1 MAKAAVAEASAL
13 SQAMRILLLSQ
24 FFDPEPTFKGLAFAN
39 ELVRRGHHVEVLTGF
54 PNYPGGRLYPGYSV
68 ALWRREI
75 MQGISILRTALYPS
89 HNKSAIRRIMN
100 YASFAISAATLGP
113 AGITKPDVVYA
124 YHPPTTIALPATVF
138 RLLRRVPVV
147 ADIQDLWPD
156 TVIETGMMK
165 NAFAI
170 SLLNQCCRLAFR
182 QMDRVV
188 VQSPGFKRTLID
200 RGIPASKIDHIY
212 NWCDEASMDMRPRD
226 ERIMEAYGLAGR
238 FNVLFAGTMGTQQ
251 GLASVLVAARLCVAD
266 LPRVQFVF
274 VGGGTERES
283 LEHKVKQMG
292 LSNVVFLPRQRPED
306 MGPLLAAADVLLV
319 HLRDLP
325 LFSITIPSKT
335 SAYLAAG
342 RPILMAVRGD
352 AADLIRQSGSGL
364 FCEPENPAA
373 LVSTIRQFATMQEGE
388 RNVMGQSGCRFY
400 KQKLSL
406 HAGVEEFEAVFAKAV
421 ASKGAANHSR

>member
-1 MAKAAVAEASAL
+1 
-13 SQAMRILLLSQ
+13 
-24 FFDPEPTFKGLAFAN
+24 
-39 ELVRRGHHVEVLTGF
+39 
-54 PNYPGGRLYPGYSV
+54 
-68 ALWRREI
+68 
-75 MQGISILRTALYPS
+75 
-89 HNKSAIRRIMN
+89 MN
-100 YASFAISAATLGP
+100 YASFSISAATLG
-113 AGITKPDVVYA
+113 AVGIKNPDVVYA

-170 SLLNQCCRLAFR
+170 SLLNKCCRLAFR
-182 QMDRVV
+182 QMDRIV

-200 RGIPASKIDHIY
+200 RGISASKIDHIY

-226 ERIMEAYGLAGR
+226 ERMMEAYGLAGR

-251 GLASVLVAARLCVAD
+251 GLASVLAAARLCVVG
-266 LPRVQFVF
+266 LPRVQFIF

-283 LEHKVKQMG
+283 LQQGAKQMG
-292 LSNVVFLPRQRPED
+292 LSNVVFLPRQRPEN

-352 AADLIRQSGSGL
+352 AADLVRQSGSGL

-373 LVSTIRQFATMQEGE
+373 LVSTIGQFASMQEHE
-388 RNVMGQSGCRFY
+388 RNAMGQSGCRFY
-400 KQKLSL
+400 QQKLSL
-406 HAGVEEFEAVFAKAV
+406 HAGVEKFEAVFAKAV
-421 ASKGAANHSR
+421 ASKRAANHSR

>member
-1 MAKAAVAEASAL
+1 
-13 SQAMRILLLSQ
+13 MRILHLSQ
-24 FFDPEPTFKGLAFAN
+24 FFDPEPSFKGLTFAK
-39 ELVRRGHHVEVLTGF
+39 ELVRRGHSVEVLTGF
-54 PNYPGGRLYPGYSV
+54 PNYPGGRLYPGYPL
-68 ALWRREI
+68 ALWRREV
-75 MQGISILRTALYPS
+75 MQGIPILRTVLYPS
-89 HNKSAIRRIMN
+89 HDKSAIRRIMN
-100 YASFAISAATLGP
+100 YASFSISAATLG
-113 AGITKPDVVYA
+113 AVGITKPDVVYA
-124 YHPPTTIALPATVF
+124 YHPPATIALPATVF

-170 SLLNQCCRLAFR
+170 SLLNKCCRLAFR

-200 RGIPASKIDHIY
+200 RGISASKIDHIY

-226 ERIMEAYGLAGR
+226 ERVMEAYGLASR
-238 FNVLFAGTMGTQQ
+238 FNVLFAGTMGIQQ
-251 GLASVLVAARLCVAD
+251 GLASVLAAARLCVAD

-283 LEHKVKQMG
+283 LEQRAKQMG
-292 LSNVVFLPRQRPED
+292 LSNVAFLPRHRPED

-325 LFSITIPSKT
+325 LFRITIPSKT

-352 AADLIRQSGSGL
+352 AADLVRQSGSGL

-373 LVSTIRQFATMQEGE
+373 LVSTIRQFAGMQEQE
-388 RNVMGQSGCRFY
+388 RNLMGQSGCRFY
-400 KQKLSL
+400 KRQLSL
-406 HAGVEEFEAVFAKAV
+406 HAGVEKFEAVFAKAV
-421 ASKGAANHSR
+421 ASKRAVNHSR

>member
-1 MAKAAVAEASAL
+1 
-13 SQAMRILLLSQ
+13 MRILLLSQ
-24 FFDPEPTFKGLAFAN
+24 FFDPEPTFKGLTFAN
-39 ELVRRGHHVEVLTGF
+39 ELVRRGHSVEVLTGF
-54 PNYPGGRLYPGYSV
+54 PNYPGGRLYPGYPL

-75 MQGISILRTALYPS
+75 MQGIPILRTALYPS
-89 HNKSAIRRIMN
+89 HDKSAIRRIMN
-100 YASFAISAATLGP
+100 YASFSISAATLG
-113 AGITKPDVVYA
+113 AVGITKPDVVYA
-124 YHPPTTIALPATVF
+124 YHPPATIALPATVF

-170 SLLNQCCRLAFR
+170 SLLNQCCSLGFR

-200 RGIPASKIDHIY
+200 RGISASKIDHIY

-226 ERIMEAYGLAGR
+226 ERIVEAYGLAGR
-238 FNVLFAGTMGTQQ
+238 FNVLFAGTMGKQQ
-251 GLASVLVAARLCVAD
+251 GLASVLAAARLCVAA

-283 LEHKVKQMG
+283 LEQRAQQMG
-292 LSNVVFLPRQRPED
+292 LSNVLFLPRQRPEN

-319 HLRDLP
+319 HLRDLA

-335 SAYLAAG
+335 SAYLVAG

-364 FCEPENPAA
+364 CGEPENPTA
-373 LVSTIRQFATMQEGE
+373 LVATIRQFLSMQEQE
-388 RNVMGQSGCRFY
+388 RNLMGQNGWRY
-400 KQKLSL
+400 YQQKLSL
-406 HAGVEEFEAVFAKAV
+406 HTGVEKFEAVFAQAV
-421 ASKGAANHSR
+421 ASRRSAKN